1 MEISMNEVFL
11 YRVYMH
17 VLYND
22 FLIILIIGMNL
33 ASHHSGSFFFFVNVI
48 DHGNLGE
55 LQP

>member
-1 MEISMNEVFL
+1 MNEVFL